1 MPAGILNDLTGPDG
15 FQSFGSLPFDGK
27 TLWCG
32 TGLAAFLVAAAAAF
46 SAKRLSRLRNIVASV
61 PMHLA
66 TTYCGVAGSA
76 IIASSRAVRL
86 RARRSSS
93 PVG

>member
-46 SAKRLSRLRNIVASV
+46 LLSDEAEWITGQV
-61 PMHLA
+61 
-66 TTYCGVAGSA
+66 YGVDGGMV
-76 IIASSRAVRL
+76 VR
-86 RARRSSS
+86 
-93 PVG
+93 